1 MERLYHMERHW
12 LANQTVIQ
20 LEKTLTD
27 NTDAGT
33 MPSWH
38 DTTANYQ
45 TYDIGQIFKHLHDKI
60 KSHIKLS
67 YDKEVS
73 KMSSFKSNENIH
85 KKEDG
90 SYYVVSANKVSSVTL

>member
-27 NTDAGT
+27 NTDAGA

-45 TYDIGQIFKHLHDKI
+45 TYDIGQIFKHLHDKALYEE
-60 KSHIKLS
+60 K
-67 YDKEVS
+67 DK
-73 KMSSFKSNENIH
+73 
-85 KKEDG
+85 
-90 SYYVVSANKVSSVTL
+90 

>member
-1 MERLYHMERHW
+1 MERHW

-27 NTDAGT
+27 NTDAGA

-45 TYDIGQIFKHLHDKI
+45 TYDIGQIFKHLHDKVVYLPATLLSAT
-60 KSHIKLS
+60 SHDQLMFIG
-67 YDKEVS
+67 V
-73 KMSSFKSNENIH
+73 
-85 KKEDG
+85 
-90 SYYVVSANKVSSVTL
+90 

>member
-27 NTDAGT
+27 NTDAGA

-45 TYDIGQIFKHLHDKI
+45 TYDIGQIFKHLHDNVRYIERFKDI
-60 KSHIKLS
+60 IC
-67 YDKEVS
+67 YDRGWNWNV
-73 KMSSFKSNENIH
+73 
-85 KKEDG
+85 
-90 SYYVVSANKVSSVTL
+90 

>member
-27 NTDAGT
+27 NTDAGA
-33 MPSWH
+33 MPGWH

-60 KSHIKLS
+60 FYI
-67 YDKEVS
+67 
-73 KMSSFKSNENIH
+73 
-85 KKEDG
+85 
-90 SYYVVSANKVSSVTL
+90 VT

>member
-27 NTDAGT
+27 NTDAGA

-45 TYDIGQIFKHLHDKI
+45 TYDIGQIFKHLHDKR
-60 KSHIKLS
+60 HEHLLWL
-67 YDKEVS
+67 VS
-73 KMSSFKSNENIH
+73 FL
-85 KKEDG
+85 
-90 SYYVVSANKVSSVTL
+90 YYVLFQHFSFNKDIL

>member
-27 NTDAGT
+27 NTDAGA

-38 DTTANYQ
+38 DTTVNYQ
-45 TYDIGQIFKHLHDKI
+45 TYDIGQIFKHLHDKN
-60 KSHIKLS
+60 H
-67 YDKEVS
+67 YDMCNLQIAES
-73 KMSSFKSNENIH
+73 
-85 KKEDG
+85 
-90 SYYVVSANKVSSVTL
+90 

>member
-27 NTDAGT
+27 NTDAGA

-45 TYDIGQIFKHLHDKI
+45 TYDIGQIFKHLHDKNQNGVQII
-60 KSHIKLS
+60 KNLS
-67 YDKEVS
+67 R
-73 KMSSFKSNENIH
+73 I
-85 KKEDG
+85 
-90 SYYVVSANKVSSVTL
+90 

>member
-1 MERLYHMERHW
+1 MERLYHMESHW

-27 NTDAGT
+27 NTDAGA

-45 TYDIGQIFKHLHDKI
+45 TYDIGQIFKHLHDKPRFQVFNTDI
-60 KSHIKLS
+60 Q
-67 YDKEVS
+67 YFDKIVHP
-73 KMSSFKSNENIH
+73 IH
-85 KKEDG
+85 P
-90 SYYVVSANKVSSVTL
+90 T

>member
-1 MERLYHMERHW
+1 MEPLYHMERHW

-27 NTDAGT
+27 NTDAGA

-45 TYDIGQIFKHLHDKI
+45 TYDIGQIFKHLHDKERERASI
-60 KSHIKLS
+60 MK
-67 YDKEVS
+67 
-73 KMSSFKSNENIH
+73 
-85 KKEDG
+85 
-90 SYYVVSANKVSSVTL
+90 NKWSEILH

>member
-27 NTDAGT
+27 NTDAGA

-38 DTTANYQ
+38 DTTVNYQ
-45 TYDIGQIFKHLHDKI
+45 TYDIGQIFKHLHDN
-60 KSHIKLS
+60 
-67 YDKEVS
+67 VV
-73 KMSSFKSNENIH
+73 F
-85 KKEDG
+85 
-90 SYYVVSANKVSSVTL
+90 YVPEHEI

>member
-27 NTDAGT
+27 NTDAGA

-45 TYDIGQIFKHLHDKI
+45 TYDIGQIFKHLHDKLTYEP
-60 KSHIKLS
+60 SVQ
-67 YDKEVS
+67 VS
-73 KMSSFKSNENIH
+73 
-85 KKEDG
+85 
-90 SYYVVSANKVSSVTL
+90 